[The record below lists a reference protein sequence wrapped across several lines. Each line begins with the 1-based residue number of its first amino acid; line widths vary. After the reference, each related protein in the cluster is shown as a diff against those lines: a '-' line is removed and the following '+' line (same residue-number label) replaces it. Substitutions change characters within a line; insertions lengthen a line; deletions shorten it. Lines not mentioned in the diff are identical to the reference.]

1 MLKLNGQLT
10 VMIDPIKRQK
20 SNKPPRTKAE
30 TAELLKQGPL
40 PKKGKKSHKKEKR
53 KSSQAQ

>member
-1 MLKLNGQLT
+1 ML
-10 VMIDPIKRQK
+10 DPIKRQK

-40 PKKGKKSHKKEKR
+40 PKKDKKGRKKEKR
-53 KSSQAQ
+53 KSSQGQ